1 MRLDLFLKLS
11 RLCLRRTLAQ
21 TLCDAGLVIVNGR
34 GAKSSHAVKAGD
46 ELVIRNKNRRLT
58 VRVIKL
64 PTTRSVSKSE
74 ATTLYESIKDE
85 DLSGELGL

>member
-21 TLCDAGLVIVNGR
+21 TLCDAGLVVVSGR
-34 GAKSSHAVKAGD
+34 VGKSSHAVKPGD

-64 PTTRSVSKSE
+64 PTTRSVSKVE
-74 ATTLYESIKDE
+74 AAGLYETLKDE
-85 DLSGELGL
+85 DLSGEM